1 VTDEEIKEALSEVP
15 GNGPWTAHGFLIV
28 VNPADHVRAIFRAF
42 DAKDLSAFA
51 TFMTDDVRLRLGNAE
66 PVQGKSAF
74 VQAVNAFLA
83 SVAGFRHEVLNVWSD
98 GDALIVEFDV
108 HYTRLDGGEVTLP
121 CCNVFRLRDALVAEY
136 RSYID
141 ATPVYS

>member
-1 VTDEEIKEALSEVP
+1 MSGAGTPSL
-15 GNGPWTAHGFLIV
+15 
-28 VNPADHVRAIFRAF
+28 VNPADRLRVIFRAF
-42 DAKDLSAFA
+42 DAKDVSAFA
-51 TFMTDDVRLRLGNAE
+51 AFMTDDVRLRLGNAE

-74 VQAVNAFLA
+74 VEAVTAFLA

-98 GDALIVEFDV
+98 GDALIAEFDV
-108 HYTRLDGGEVTLP
+108 HYIRLDGGEVTVP
-121 CCNVFRLRDALVAEY
+121 CCNVFRLRNGLVAEY

>member
-1 VTDEEIKEALSEVP
+1 MTP
-15 GNGPWTAHGFLIV
+15 T
-28 VNPADHVRAIFRAF
+28 DHVRRMFAAF
-42 DAKDLSAFA
+42 DSKDVPALAA
-51 TFMTDDVRLRLGNAE
+51 FMTDDVRLRLANAQ

-74 VQAVNAFLA
+74 AKAVSAFLA
-83 SVAGFRHEVLNVWSD
+83 SVTGFRHEVLNVWSD
-98 GDALIVEFDV
+98 GDALIAEFDV

-121 CCNVFRLRDALVAEY
+121 CCNVFRLRDGLVAEY

>member
-1 VTDEEIKEALSEVP
+1 MADASGKGRLSVMSP
-15 GNGPWTAHGFLIV
+15 S
-28 VNPADHVRAIFRAF
+28 DHVRAMFATF
-42 DAKDLSAFA
+42 DAKDVSALA
-51 TFMTDDVRLRLGNAE
+51 TFMTDDVRMRLANAE

-74 VQAVNAFLA
+74 VEAVDAFLA
-83 SVAGFRHEVLNVWSD
+83 SVAGFRHEVLNVWRD
-98 GDALIVEFDV
+98 GDALIGEFDV

-121 CCNVFRLRDALVAEY
+121 CCNVFRLRDGLVGEY